1 MLPSIDLH
9 GASHTSAMFARR
21 LPFRRRRSHDRD
33 LCREGPHCATA
44 PPPPRKRKSFVSRV
58 WAKEVPASITV
69 LAVTVLLPVV
79 TFLSAYRI
87 TDRVSQGAQWEE
99 KGYFLSAMIDL
110 QPAANIG
117 SLGLTLSLGSF
128 LVVAFVRHK
137 IVKKQLGAQR
147 CVLLHR
153 ASITLAFIAA
163 IGGDG
168 VAAYQHSASRT
179 VHNIFAATFVLCAL
193 AHFCLECFIEWRGAL
208 SSFGVRLFHTAM
220 CAVMAAGCATFLSHV
235 LFEELG
241 GTPIGIGKLLAAK
254 AEIATVSAF
263 VLYLCTYLETFRYAQ
278 IHFSISLRD
287 NLGRSMSGVL
297 LNEYG
302 DDGAPTP
309 LPIHES

>member
-1 MLPSIDLH
+1 M
-9 GASHTSAMFARR
+9 
-21 LPFRRRRSHDRD
+21 
-33 LCREGPHCATA
+33 
-44 PPPPRKRKSFVSRV
+44 
-58 WAKEVPASITV
+58 TV

-147 CVLLHR
+147 GVLLHR

-168 VAAYQHSASRT
+168 VAAYQHSASVSYT
-179 VHNIFAATFVLCAL
+179 HLTLP
-193 AHFCLECFIEWRGAL
+193 
-208 SSFGVRLFHTAM
+208 T
-220 CAVMAAGCATFLSHV
+220 
-235 LFEELG
+235 
-241 GTPIGIGKLLAAK
+241 K
-254 AEIATVSAF
+254 A
-263 VLYLCTYLETFRYAQ
+263 
-278 IHFSISLRD
+278 
-287 NLGRSMSGVL
+287 
-297 LNEYG
+297 
-302 DDGAPTP
+302 
-309 LPIHES
+309 

>member
-1 MLPSIDLH
+1 M
-9 GASHTSAMFARR
+9 
-21 LPFRRRRSHDRD
+21 
-33 LCREGPHCATA
+33 
-44 PPPPRKRKSFVSRV
+44 
-58 WAKEVPASITV
+58 
-69 LAVTVLLPVV
+69 PVV

-179 VHNIFAATFVLCAL
+179 VTTSSPRRSCSARSRTSASSASSSGAARSRRSACA
-193 AHFCLECFIEWRGAL
+193 
-208 SSFGVRLFHTAM
+208 SSTRR
-220 CAVMAAGCATFLSHV
+220 CA
-235 LFEELG
+235 
-241 GTPIGIGKLLAAK
+241 
-254 AEIATVSAF
+254 
-263 VLYLCTYLETFRYAQ
+263 R
-278 IHFSISLRD
+278 
-287 NLGRSMSGVL
+287 
-297 LNEYG
+297 
-302 DDGAPTP
+302 
-309 LPIHES
+309 

>member
-1 MLPSIDLH
+1 
-9 GASHTSAMFARR
+9 MFARR

-58 WAKEVPASITV
+58 WAKEVPASMTV

-235 LFEELG
+235 LSSRSS
-241 GTPIGIGKLLAAK
+241 AARRSG
-254 AEIATVSAF
+254 SAS
-263 VLYLCTYLETFRYAQ
+263 CSPR
-278 IHFSISLRD
+278 RR
-287 NLGRSMSGVL
+287 RSPPSPPSCSTC
-297 LNEYG
+297 
-302 DDGAPTP
+302 APTSRP
-309 LPIHES
+309 SATRRSTSRSRCATTSAAR

>member
-1 MLPSIDLH
+1 M
-9 GASHTSAMFARR
+9 
-21 LPFRRRRSHDRD
+21 
-33 LCREGPHCATA
+33 
-44 PPPPRKRKSFVSRV
+44 
-58 WAKEVPASITV
+58 TV

-193 AHFCLECFIEWRGAL
+193 GKSVLVDGSLGA
-208 SSFGVRLFHTAM
+208 FGTVCSTRRITSPACNSKSGSRPAPHD
-220 CAVMAAGCATFLSHV
+220 
-235 LFEELG
+235 
-241 GTPIGIGKLLAAK
+241 
-254 AEIATVSAF
+254 VSA
-263 VLYLCTYLETFRYAQ
+263 
-278 IHFSISLRD
+278 
-287 NLGRSMSGVL
+287 
-297 LNEYG
+297 
-302 DDGAPTP
+302 
-309 LPIHES
+309 